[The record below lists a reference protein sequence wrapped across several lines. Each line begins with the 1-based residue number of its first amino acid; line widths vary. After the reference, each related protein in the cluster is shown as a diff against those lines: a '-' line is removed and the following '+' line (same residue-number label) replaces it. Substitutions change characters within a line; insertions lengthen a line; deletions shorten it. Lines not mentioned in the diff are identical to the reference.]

1 MATEKVSKTVER
13 RVESETKGFNF
24 FGKLYKF
31 NLILLTLGLLIWVFV
46 GSFFALNI
54 VEQLKFMVGQ
64 KAVQKLNEPEADL
77 TTKVVTLPGIG
88 QVDLDC
94 IKRDVKEEILQKII
108 AESGTS
114 TLNAEDKQKVESCI
128 VSQAT
133 PSATPVP
140 TPTG

>member
-1 MATEKVSKTVER
+1 MATEKVSKTADEKGGIK
-13 RVESETKGFNF
+13 TKSFNF

-31 NLILLTLGLLIWVFV
+31 NLFLLTLGLLIWIFV

-64 KAVQKLNEPEADL
+64 KAVQKLNEPEDDL
-77 TTKVVTLPGIG
+77 TTKVVTLPGVG

-94 IKRDVKEEILQKII
+94 IKRDIKEEILQKII

-114 TLNAEDKQKVESCI
+114 SLSAEDKQKIESCI
-128 VSQAT
+128 TASEAT
-133 PSATPVP
+133 PTANPSL
-140 TPTG
+140 